1 MKANAQPFL
10 LVIESDPYVRNI
22 LAAEL
27 ENNFTTQFFSSLT
40 EAEKAHKNK
49 SLVENPVAVVVEL
62 SFSNK
67 NELAQYCDFFD
78 KLPDVPIFLTL
89 DYNSEYQLNE
99 NSIKSITKNILFRP
113 FDVDKFISFLLA
125 QNLKQ

>member
-1 MKANAQPFL
+1 MKANEPPFL
-10 LVIESDPYVRNI
+10 LVIESDTHVRNI

-27 ENNFTTQFFSSLT
+27 ENNFTTQFFTSLT
-40 EAEKAHKNK
+40 DAEKAQKNK
-49 SLVENPVAVVVEL
+49 SLVENPVAAVVEL
-62 SFSNK
+62 NFSNK

-89 DYNSEYQLNE
+89 DYNSDYQLNE
-99 NSIKSITKNILFRP
+99 SSIKSITKNILFRP

-125 QNLKQ
+125 QNLKH

>member
-10 LVIESDPYVRNI
+10 LVIESDTHVRNI

-27 ENNFTTQFFSSLT
+27 ENNFTAQFFSSLT
-40 EAEKAHKNK
+40 DAEKAYNNK
-49 SLVENPVAVVVEL
+49 SLVENPVAAVVEL

-67 NELAQYCDFFD
+67 NELARYCDFLD
-78 KLPDVPIFLTL
+78 KLPDIPKFLTL
-89 DYNSEYQLNE
+89 DYNSDYQLNE